1 VIAVS
6 NHWLDSADTNGR
18 YYYYS
23 AFSDR
28 QVFIEGYDPVRY
40 EITTSYRTA
49 AGANFAERQL
59 LNNEVFALADQ
70 AALNTMTQ
78 QYSVRYLLINPED
91 GDSDD
96 DNPAVLQLGT
106 VVFSNSA
113 ATIIA
118 VG

>member
-1 VIAVS
+1 
-6 NHWLDSADTNGR
+6 
-18 YYYYS
+18 
-23 AFSDR
+23 
-28 QVFIEGYDPVRY
+28 
-40 EITTSYRTA
+40 
-49 AGANFAERQL
+49 
-59 LNNEVFALADQ
+59 LNNEVFEFADKTALT
-70 AALNTMTQ
+70 TMTQ
-78 QYSVRYLLINPED
+78 QYAVRYLLINPED